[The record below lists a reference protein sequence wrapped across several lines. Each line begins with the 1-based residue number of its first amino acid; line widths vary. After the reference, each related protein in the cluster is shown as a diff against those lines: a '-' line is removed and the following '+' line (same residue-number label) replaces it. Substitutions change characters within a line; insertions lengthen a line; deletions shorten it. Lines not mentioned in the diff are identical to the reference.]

1 MELLRDLIRINLNR
15 DFGFNHTYQGSIY
28 GVAERVVGGADD
40 FGFTPRAAHGSS
52 LASGASGVDF
62 LVADDQRYNAED
74 GEDLVALVCILHFN
88 RVYLFAKI
96 QQVVLAS

>member
-1 MELLRDLIRINLNR
+1 MELLTV
-15 DFGFNHTYQGSIY
+15 H
-28 GVAERVVGGADD
+28 
-40 FGFTPRAAHGSS
+40 AAGPHIKF
-52 LASGASGVDF
+52 ASGASGVDF

-96 QQVVLAS
+96 QQVVLASSKGGQEVQILNLGD